1 MKIKSLCKIVRSSV
15 FLLLPLFAVLVCFPF
30 ICEGR
35 HFTLRGKTL
44 TCLHHRVGLWPYIYF
59 NPATFYRSVCARARK
74 WTVVYIPFG
83 VSVFSLS
90 GIFLFDFG
98 NVPTVR
104 YFLFFI

>member
-1 MKIKSLCKIVRSSV
+1 
-15 FLLLPLFAVLVCFPF
+15 
-30 ICEGR
+30 
-35 HFTLRGKTL
+35 
-44 TCLHHRVGLWPYIYF
+44 
-59 NPATFYRSVCARARK
+59 
-74 WTVVYIPFG
+74 